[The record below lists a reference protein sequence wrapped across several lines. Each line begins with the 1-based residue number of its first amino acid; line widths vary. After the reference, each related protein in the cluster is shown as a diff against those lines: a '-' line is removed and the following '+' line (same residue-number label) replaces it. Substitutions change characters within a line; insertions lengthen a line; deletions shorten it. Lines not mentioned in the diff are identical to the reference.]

1 MNTVFL
7 FAVMLGALF
16 QFGCAS
22 GPKQEA
28 AMRDR
33 SEERQ
38 TAKKQAEFVR
48 SLPPP

>member
-1 MNTVFL
+1 MKAVFL

-38 TAKKQAEFVR
+38 AAKNQAEFAR